1 MKNTKKKIRV
11 SNILLVVFIVIA
23 IILTI
28 LLVIRYSE
36 RNKNE
41 KAVREVVAEVKNI
54 SRTDEKELPYIE
66 YGGYQVIG
74 TIQIDKIDI
83 EYPILIE
90 STEDSLSKSITRV
103 GNGKV
108 NEVGNLTLAGHNYID
123 GSMFGKIDKLEKGDI
138 ISILDL
144 YGNKVEYVISEKY
157 ITDPN
162 DTSILECIE
171 KDRKEITL
179 LTCTNGNKN
188 RLIIKASENL
198 NK

>member
-1 MKNTKKKIRV
+1 MKNTKKKIKI
-11 SNILLVVFIVIA
+11 SNIVLVIFIIIA

-28 LLVIRYSE
+28 VLLIRYSE

-41 KAVREVVAEVKNI
+41 NAVKEVVAEVKNI
-54 SRTDEKELPYIE
+54 SKTDQEEIPYIE

-90 STEDSLSKSITRV
+90 STEDSLNKSITRV

-108 NEVGNLTLAGHNYID
+108 NEIGNLTLAGHNYID
-123 GSMFGKIDKLEKGDI
+123 GSMFGKIDKLEEGDK
-138 ISILDL
+138 ISVLDL
-144 YGNKVEYVISEKY
+144 YGNKVEYVIFDKY
-157 ITDPN
+157 VTEPN
-162 DTSILECIE
+162 DTSILESLE

-179 LTCTNGNKN
+179 LTCINGNKN
-188 RLIIKASENL
+188 RLIIKASEDL

>member
-1 MKNTKKKIRV
+1 MKNTKKKIKI
-11 SNILLVVFIVIA
+11 SNILLVVFIIIA
-23 IILTI
+23 IVLTI
-28 LLVIRYSE
+28 ILLIRYSE

-54 SRTDEKELPYIE
+54 SKTDQEEIPYIE

-83 EYPILIE
+83 EYPILVE
-90 STEDSLSKSITRV
+90 STEDSLNKSITRV

-108 NEVGNLTLAGHNYID
+108 NEIGNLTLAGHNYID
-123 GSMFGKIDKLEKGDI
+123 GSMFGKIDKLEEGDK

-144 YGNKVEYVISEKY
+144 YGNKVEYNIFDKY

-162 DTSILECIE
+162 DTSVLESIE

-179 LTCTNGNKN
+179 LTCINGNKN
-188 RLIIKASENL
+188 RLIIRASEDL